1 MHERLV
7 RFGWSP
13 ERETE
18 FEPYR
23 DGGLVP
29 GRVAVEH
36 RSEYVLYT
44 AEGETRASLSGQLR
58 HAGEKA
64 VVGDW
69 AAIREPGTI
78 AAVLPRK
85 TSFSR
90 KEPWA
95 ATVEQ
100 VLAANVD
107 TVFAVTAFGRD
118 LNPRRTE
125 RYLAAAWD
133 SGAQPVVVV
142 TKLDLAEDA
151 AGGIAALEA
160 VALGVPLHALSSVTG
175 AGLDELEAYFGRNET
190 VALLGS
196 SGVGK
201 STLVNRLAGRGQLAT
216 QDVRSDGRGRHTTT
230 HRELVPLPGGGLV
243 LDTPGLRELQL
254 WETTEGLDQAFEDV
268 AAIAARCRFNDCA
281 HDGEPGCA
289 VREAVVSG
297 TLAVSRLESY
307 RKLERE
313 QQRLARRLDQRLRA
327 EYGQE
332 IRRQARHRRK
342 TQRVRRRP

>member
-1 MHERLV
+1 LHDNLV
-7 RFGWSP
+7 RFGWTP

-18 FEPYR
+18 FQPQR
-23 DGGLVP
+23 DDGLVP

-44 AEGETRASLSGQLR
+44 ADGETRGSLSGRLR

-69 AAIREPGTI
+69 VAVREPGTI
-78 AAVLPRK
+78 TAILSRK

-90 KEPWA
+90 REPW

-100 VLAANVD
+100 VLAANID

-160 VALGVPLHALSSVTG
+160 VALGVPVHALSSVTG
-175 AGLDELEAYFGRNET
+175 AGLDELAPYFGRSET

-254 WETTEGLDQAFEDV
+254 WETTDGLDQAFEDI
-268 AAIAARCRFNDCA
+268 AAIAARCRFADCA
-281 HDGEPGCA
+281 HEREPGCA
-289 VREAVVSG
+289 IRAAVASG
-297 TLAVSRLESY
+297 ALPRSRLESY

-313 QQRLARRLDQRLRA
+313 QERLARRLDQRLQA
-327 EYGQE
+327 EYGQRL
-332 IRRQARHRRK
+332 RRQARHRRR
-342 TQRVRRRP
+342 TQRVRRR

>member
-1 MHERLV
+1 M
-7 RFGWSP
+7 RFGWTP

-18 FEPYR
+18 FQQYR
-23 DGGLVP
+23 EDGLVP

-44 AEGETRASLSGQLR
+44 KDGDIRAALAGRLR
-58 HAGEKA
+58 HAGESA

-69 AAIREPGTI
+69 VAVREPGTI
-78 AAVLPRK
+78 VAVLARRS
-85 TSFSR
+85 SFSR

-95 ATVEQ
+95 ATIEQ
-100 VLAANVD
+100 TLAANVD

-118 LNPRRTE
+118 LNPRRLE
-125 RYLAAAWD
+125 RYLTAAWE
-133 SGAQPVVVV
+133 SGAHPAIVI
-142 TKLDLAEDA
+142 TKLDLAEDPE
-151 AGGIAALEA
+151 GDLLA
-160 VALGVPLHALSSVTG
+160 VESVGLGVPVHAVSSVSG
-175 AGLDELEAYFGRNET
+175 AGLEELSAYFAGNAT

-201 STLVNRLAGRGQLAT
+201 STLVNRLAGSDLLAT

-254 WETTEGLDQAFEDV
+254 WESTEGLQQAFDDV
-268 AAIAARCRFNDCA
+268 AAIAAGCRFNDCR
-281 HDGEPGCA
+281 HEREPGCA
-289 VREAVVSG
+289 VRQAISDG
-297 TLAVSRLESY
+297 TLPRSRLESY

-313 QQRLARRLDQRLRA
+313 QERLARRLDGRLQS
-327 EYGQE
+327 EYGQQ
-332 IRRQARHRRK
+332 IRREARRRRK
-342 TQRVRRRP
+342 RQKPVRRR